1 MKKECKVIAIANQ
14 KGGVGKTT
22 TTVNLGV
29 GLAYEGSKVLLVDF
43 DPQGDMTTCLGI
55 RNADDLGNTIST
67 LMVDIFKTGNTDFSK
82 ALLHHEEG
90 VDFLPSNIDLADLEM
105 QMVSALNRENILKN
119 TLSGIKKY
127 YDFILIDCP
136 PSLGMLS
143 INALSAADE
152 VLIPVQSQYLPAKG
166 MTKLIETIRKVK
178 NQINKDLH
186 IAGIVM
192 TMAQKNTNIT
202 RSTIDFVKENF
213 GDNIHVFDTVIP
225 YGVKSSEAQILGK
238 SIYSNFK
245 GSKTAIAY
253 KELSDEIVKRHK
265 ELAKA
270 SHER

>member
-1 MKKECKVIAIANQ
+1 
-14 KGGVGKTT
+14 
-22 TTVNLGV
+22 
-29 GLAYEGSKVLLVDF
+29 
-43 DPQGDMTTCLGI
+43 
-55 RNADDLGNTIST
+55 
-67 LMVDIFKTGNTDFSK
+67 
-82 ALLHHEEG
+82 
-90 VDFLPSNIDLADLEM
+90 
-105 QMVSALNRENILKN
+105 
-119 TLSGIKKY
+119 
-127 YDFILIDCP
+127 
-136 PSLGMLS
+136 MLS

-245 GSKTAIAY
+245 GSKTAVAY
-253 KELSDEIVKRHK
+253 KDLSNEIIKRHK
-265 ELAKA
+265 EPAKT

>member
-29 GLAYEGSKVLLVDF
+29 GLANEGYKVLLVDF
-43 DPQGDMTTCLGI
+43 DPQGDMTTCFGI

-82 ALLHHEEG
+82 ALIHHEEG

-166 MTKLIETIRKVK
+166 MTKLIETIHKVK

-245 GSKTAIAY
+245 GSKTAVAY
-253 KELSDEIVKRHK
+253 KDLSTPPFFLLYKLSVDFPTF
-265 ELAKA
+265 
-270 SHER
+270 

>member
-29 GLAYEGSKVLLVDF
+29 GLANEGFKVLLVDF

-119 TLSGIKKY
+119 TLSV
-127 YDFILIDCP
+127 
-136 PSLGMLS
+136 
-143 INALSAADE
+143 NALSAADE

-186 IAGIVM
+186 IVGIVM

-245 GSKTAIAY
+245 GSKTAVAY
-253 KELSDEIVKRHK
+253 KELSDEIIKRHR
-265 ELAKA
+265 ELAHT

>member
-29 GLAYEGSKVLLVDF
+29 GLANEGYKVLLVDF

-166 MTKLIETIRKVK
+166 MTLPLISYGGSSM
-178 NQINKDLH
+178 
-186 IAGIVM
+186 IAICVTAGFILAL
-192 TMAQKNTNIT
+192 TRHRPEKRAQQ
-202 RSTIDFVKENF
+202 RSLFRSV
-213 GDNIHVFDTVIP
+213 H
-225 YGVKSSEAQILGK
+225 GVPAE
-238 SIYSNFK
+238 
-245 GSKTAIAY
+245 
-253 KELSDEIVKRHK
+253 
-265 ELAKA
+265 
-270 SHER
+270 

>member
-1 MKKECKVIAIANQ
+1 
-14 KGGVGKTT
+14 
-22 TTVNLGV
+22 
-29 GLAYEGSKVLLVDF
+29 
-43 DPQGDMTTCLGI
+43 
-55 RNADDLGNTIST
+55 
-67 LMVDIFKTGNTDFSK
+67 
-82 ALLHHEEG
+82 
-90 VDFLPSNIDLADLEM
+90 M

-192 TMAQKNTNIT
+192 TMARRTPTSQD
-202 RSTIDFVKENF
+202 RPST
-213 GDNIHVFDTVIP
+213 
-225 YGVKSSEAQILGK
+225 L
-238 SIYSNFK
+238 
-245 GSKTAIAY
+245 
-253 KELSDEIVKRHK
+253 
-265 ELAKA
+265 
-270 SHER
+270 